1 MRRFSSLRRPF
12 TQSTN
17 ALRLKNNATSL
28 LFRTSLTISKFHTS
42 SSWFNST
49 DIKQSVDFS
58 APPFSE
64 EILKARVA
72 KYALP
77 DPTSETKPVLNEE
90 ETESLLK
97 SILLTL
103 GEISQ
108 NLSDYELLIKQRALL
123 KQVLDNSDLRLSP
136 EVLRS
141 VFLEL
146 VRNKNYR
153 FATETVMSSTP
164 GAKLGPTEIK
174 QRQQEEAQAQ
184 SEGKEVE
191 DKKKITEV
199 VSTSDI
205 VLDLCNAYN
214 AKYGTN
220 PILAKAHGVP
230 QAIPIPVMM
239 IPFRRCVYNGELD
252 KAFELIDVSAGS
264 RAYMSQVRGSWVKY
278 LTRWAGG
285 TTSVLVGVHVLL
297 ESGLVGTWSSTAGVL
312 SMVFTYLCSMS
323 ILGTLAF
330 AGRVSGSGE
339 YIKWLPGTPTTYWY
353 SHAQEMKMASLIASV
368 DIALPENQNE
378 ASFRVKKLLEARKM
392 MALEPEQEI
401 LMKEYWARGGEG
413 FEWIEP
419 DQDPA
424 EMIWR
429 TKMEAS
435 KAKRIAAQEKYGE
448 KYKWTDEVLNSNKS
462 LPHASLTD
470 IPPPPTPPAPKGLP
484 EL

>member
-1 MRRFSSLRRPF
+1 MRRFSSLRRPLV
-12 TQSTN
+12 QSTN
-17 ALRLKNNATSL
+17 VLRLKTRSTL
-28 LFRTSLTISKFHTS
+28 LFRTSLAASTFHTA
-42 SSWFNST
+42 SSWLNSINT
-49 DIKQSVDFS
+49 KQHVDFS
-58 APPFSE
+58 AAPFSE

-72 KYALP
+72 KYVLP
-77 DPTSETKPVLNEE
+77 DQNSETKPVLNQE
-90 ETESLLK
+90 ETENLLK
-97 SILLTL
+97 AILLTL
-103 GEISQ
+103 NEVSQ
-108 NLSDYELLIKQRALL
+108 HLSDYELLVKQRELL
-123 KQVLDNSDLRLSP
+123 KQVLDNADFRLSP

-174 QRQQEEAQAQ
+174 QRQQETQQ
-184 SEGKEVE
+184 GEGQEVE
-191 DKKKITEV
+191 NQKKITEL

-230 QAIPIPVMM
+230 QAIPIPVIM

-264 RAYMSQVRGSWVKY
+264 RAYMNEVRASWIKY
-278 LTRWAGG
+278 LSRWAGG
-285 TTSVLVGVHVLL
+285 TTSILVGVHVLL
-297 ESGLVGTWSSTAGVL
+297 ESGLVGTWASTTGVL

-323 ILGTLAF
+323 ILGSLAF

-378 ASFRVKKLLEARKM
+378 ASFRVKKLLQARRM

-401 LMKEYWARGGEG
+401 LIKEYWARGGEG

-424 EMIWR
+424 EIIWR
-429 TKMEAS
+429 AKMEDS

-448 KYKWTDEVLNSNKS
+448 RYKWTDEVINSSKS

-470 IPPPPTPPAPKGLP
+470 IPPPPMPPAPKGLP